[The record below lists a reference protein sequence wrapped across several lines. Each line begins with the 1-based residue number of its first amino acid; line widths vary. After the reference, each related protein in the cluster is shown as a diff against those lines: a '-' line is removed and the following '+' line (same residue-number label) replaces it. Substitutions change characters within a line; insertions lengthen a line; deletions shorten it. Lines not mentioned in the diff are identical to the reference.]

1 MAKKTKQEAVE
12 FDIINGN
19 FDEHDGY
26 DIEVSLQNKLRSHEQ
41 THQQQSTQIGSKV
54 SGIRVN
60 NVAVSKDG
68 NGVVDLTIPV
78 VDQSLNE
85 QSSNPVEN
93 GAVAV
98 EINSLK
104 SSKVYNMRTE
114 DAGDNTNLT
123 LVLENEQGDEIA
135 SCRIPKASE
144 GGNQTYARVTANVSK
159 NRIKQGDSVVLTWS
173 YNHYN
178 GDGTPTGTAAETI
191 VIRVVNGT
199 TETYRETLSNIAD
212 NTTRTKCLRQERC
225 RCMCRQRLR
234 TARATRRGRKATRPF
249 PLSMSTS
256 LLRLTLQVCLLC
268 RAASLTSRLTF
279 LSRSQH
285 RGEQV

>member
-60 NVAVSKDG
+60 NVAVSRDG

-212 NTTRTKCLRQERC
+212 NTTRT
-225 RCMCRQRLR
+225 
-234 TARATRRGRKATRPF
+234 
-249 PLSMSTS
+249 
-256 LLRLTLQVCLLC
+256 LTLTPEMLTAGTVQVYVQATITDGEGNMQ
-268 RAASLTSRLTF
+268 RAQGYKAIS
-279 LSRSQH
+279 
-285 RGEQV
+285 